1 MLATQILSNR
11 YWTGLYNR
19 FNEAAHPRELV
30 EEKVSCVTQ
39 QNVCLD
45 SHISHI
51 TKVRISWISGSSYI
65 RLPSIVLCLQ

>member
-1 MLATQILSNR
+1 M
-11 YWTGLYNR
+11 YNR

-45 SHISHI
+45 SHISYL
-51 TKVRISWISGSSYI
+51 TKVYIYGSSMVHVFNNFAQPEEGI
-65 RLPSIVLCLQ
+65 MCCQ